1 MAPRKQR
8 KSHSALRTNITSSTP
23 PPYTSKSQTFPRKA
37 VPQLY
42 GEIQKAGA
50 ERQTWI
56 EDPKDTTCAIK
67 PSTLSV
73 SKLKK
78 QGWTFKTNIIYTPLK
93 IEPGF
98 AKQGFPKFKKYRDVE
113 LSKSELTKSSE
124 HKHKEEWIKNSYC
137 IILGEGIIYAKD
149 IKRADGPPFSEIAT
163 ALYTAGAPIE
173 SLKHVY
179 FDNVVN
185 ADTRRFVEKRLY
197 SAQKGLTWPPR
208 RPIMVWKY
216 DTAGYQ
222 GLLGTRLGKAV
233 VYMVLGAFPRGT
245 HYISKVVTF
254 AGRAYGYAL
263 HLRFDIEPIP
273 VGLGRLV

>member
-1 MAPRKQR
+1 MASRKQR
-8 KSHSALRTNITSSTP
+8 KSHSALPTSTSITSPNPTP
-23 PPYTSKSQTFPRKA
+23 STSKSQTVPREE

-42 GEIQKAGA
+42 GEIQQAGA
-50 ERQTWI
+50 ERRKWI
-56 EDPKDTTCAIK
+56 EDPKDNTCTIK
-67 PSTLSV
+67 PSTLSI

-78 QGWTFKTNIIYTPLK
+78 QGWTFKTNIISTPLE
-93 IEPGF
+93 IEPEC
-98 AKQGFPKFKKYRDVE
+98 AKQQFPKSKKYRDVE
-113 LSKSELTKSSE
+113 LFKSELSKSGGHEKWSY
-124 HKHKEEWIKNSYC
+124 NSYY

-149 IKRADGPPFSEIAT
+149 IKRTDGPPFSEIAT
-163 ALYTAGAPIE
+163 ALYTARSPIE

-185 ADTRRFVEKRLY
+185 ADTKRFVSKRLY
-197 SAQKGLTWPPR
+197 TAQNGLTWSSY

-216 DTAGYQ
+216 DTAEYQ

-245 HYISKVVTF
+245 HYISRVVTF
-254 AGRAYGYAL
+254 AGPAYGYAL
-263 HLRFDIEPIP
+263 HLRFDIEPFP